1 MRRIGRNILPFLTVL
16 PLAFSVSEHVMAQAV
31 AGRQVGVAAGVT
43 GAVQLVAA
51 STGARAAGRVVQSGE
66 VIRIGDQIA
75 TGPAARLQIMLLDET
90 VFTIGPNAALTI
102 DEFVFDAPTG
112 SGKLTAN
119 VARGAF
125 RFVTGKIAANNPQDM
140 RITLPVGTMGIRGTV
155 VAGRVTNDSAL
166 VVLLGPGAQNDATE
180 RMGRVVVTGSGGA
193 VELRRPG
200 FATEIVGRG
209 GAPTSPFRLERSQ
222 LDQLLGELSN
232 ARARSADS
240 AGGQDANSAEQL
252 AQVEPAAGGGG
263 NLNLGDTL
271 RGVVSLQQLTVVLDR
286 PRSVAVVA
294 PVGAVSPPPPPPPP
308 LEPEEPPVAAL
319 PTLPAGLLT
328 TIDLGRFNGRIN
340 FPQQSFALQGPN
352 GAATPGSQ
360 FTVSATFNFDQRQIN
375 GSLGVTFGGA
385 TENFTLNNVLP
396 GGAAGAPAAFA
407 ALGNTPTNTNQV
419 LSAPNTSGVPLYA
432 FNSSNDQRI
441 IDFRYMLI
449 RSAGTPT
456 QLLNGLN
463 YSNPNTADRVQAAG
477 VGVAQTNGVALGLN
491 AADSQRAL
499 GALGLSP
506 AR

>member
-1 MRRIGRNILPFLTVL
+1 MRRIGRKVLPFLTVL
-16 PLAFSVSEHVMAQAV
+16 PLAFGASEHVSAQAT

-43 GAVQLVAA
+43 GSVQLVAA
-51 STGARAAGRVVQSGE
+51 GPGARAAGRVVQSGE
-66 VIRIGDQIA
+66 IIRIGDQIA

-155 VAGRVTNDSAL
+155 VAGRVTNDRAL

-180 RMGRVVVTGSGGA
+180 RMGRVLVTGSESAGGT

-200 FATEIVGRG
+200 FATEILGRG
-209 GAPTSPFRLERSQ
+209 AAPTTPFRLERSQ
-222 LDQLLGELSN
+222 FDQLLGELSN
-232 ARARSADS
+232 ARARSVNS
-240 AGGQDANSAEQL
+240 AGGQDANSAEQV
-252 AQVEPAAGGGG
+252 AEIEPAAGGGG
-263 NLNLGDTL
+263 NLNLGDAL
-271 RGVVSLQQLTVVLDR
+271 RGIASLQQLTATLDR
-286 PRSVAVVA
+286 PRPPCAVTSTCPA
-294 PVGAVSPPPPPPPP
+294 AAEPVPVVVPP
-308 LEPEEPPVAAL
+308 PPVAAL
-319 PTLPAGLLT
+319 PALPAALLT
-328 TIDLGRFNGRIN
+328 TANLAGFNGSVV
-340 FPQQSFALQGPN
+340 FPQQSFALQNAN
-352 GAATPGSQ
+352 GTVTPGNQ
-360 FTVSATFNFDQRQIN
+360 FAVSATFNFDQRSVN
-375 GSLGVTFGGA
+375 GSLGVTLGGA
-385 TENFTLNNVLP
+385 TENFALSNVLP
-396 GGAAGAPAAFA
+396 GGAAAAPARFA
-407 ALGNTPTNTNQV
+407 AAGNAPTNTNQV
-419 LSAPNTSGVPLYA
+419 LSAPNTSGVPLFA

-449 RSAGTPT
+449 RSAGTPN

-463 YSNPNTADRVQAAG
+463 YVVPNTSGRVDAAG
-477 VGVAQTNGVALGLN
+477 VGIAQTNGVGLVLN
-491 AADSQRAL
+491 TADSQRAL